1 MIVLNPT
8 TVLSNTVLNVQNII
22 VYYLFGYRQNDKTKD
37 LQIGINKN
45 LLTGNGKE
53 ERKNKQT
60 ITELPRTSTPY
71 VKLC

>member
-1 MIVLNPT
+1 M
-8 TVLSNTVLNVQNII
+8 
-22 VYYLFGYRQNDKTKD
+22 VYYLFGYKQNDKTKD
-37 LQIGINKN
+37 QQKGINKN

-60 ITELPRTSTPY
+60 ITELRRTTTPY

>member
-1 MIVLNPT
+1 M
-8 TVLSNTVLNVQNII
+8 

-37 LQIGINKN
+37 QQKGINKN

-60 ITELPRTSTPY
+60 ITELPRTTTPYY